1 MGKNY
6 LALAAELKAQGK
18 PFVLAT
24 VVRRE
29 APISARLGDKAVITP
44 DGGFVGWVGGSCA
57 KPTVVREALKAFQD
71 GQPRLIVLTPRPE
84 EEKRPGLEV
93 FLMSCH
99 SGGTVEIYIEPHL
112 AVPSLLIM
120 GASPIAEALARLG
133 GVLGYGVFVMDPAA
147 TPVAFPDAEHVAGEF
162 HVPVIERR
170 GATYA
175 VVATMGHFDEEALQA
190 ALACKPQY
198 LGMVASRKKFSEL
211 VRYLEKQGISPD
223 SLRKV
228 KNPAGLDINAKYP
241 EEVALSIL
249 AEIIQVRQST
259 VGSVE
264 QAAPVPLAGDAAGL
278 LAKDPICG
286 MMVETASAQYV
297 TEYEGARFYFCCAH
311 CKDSFEGNPEKHL
324 VGTGT
329 RDT

>member
-1 MGKNY
+1 
-6 LALAAELKAQGK
+6 
-18 PFVLAT
+18 
-24 VVRRE
+24 
-29 APISARLGDKAVITP
+29 
-44 DGGFVGWVGGSCA
+44 
-57 KPTVVREALKAFQD
+57 
-71 GQPRLIVLTPRPE
+71 
-84 EEKRPGLEV
+84 
-93 FLMSCH
+93 
-99 SGGTVEIYIEPHL
+99 
-112 AVPSLLIM
+112 
-120 GASPIAEALARLG
+120 
-133 GVLGYGVFVMDPAA
+133 
-147 TPVAFPDAEHVAGEF
+147 
-162 HVPVIERR
+162 
-170 GATYA
+170 
-175 VVATMGHFDEEALQA
+175 MGHFDEEALQA